1 MPKGKRKSYKKRSVD
16 RKQSRDIKK
25 LKDKV
30 SRLVKTD
37 EKKFVDLNVDANNPT
52 AIDSTGLAHPLLRI
66 PVWDTNNTNLTAAEI
81 NTARLSAR
89 EGKSVTLTSIKIEG
103 IVQVPWGLTSDSNNV
118 VRIML
123 VEMTDDIQTLPQ
135 IRDILGYSTST
146 STGHDFLSGY
156 RLSGPRH
163 FRVHYDKKYLLQNYK
178 QSNSTETATERFR
191 RRFVI
196 KAKLPKKG
204 LKVDYQYDYDGSL
217 GSNPVPM
224 SHSFF
229 LMAFSDSTTA
239 AHPEMYWRCRIRYL
253 DNV

>member
-1 MPKGKRKSYKKRSVD
+1 MPKGKRRSFKKRSVD

-37 EKKFVDLNVDANNPT
+37 EKKFVDLNVTANAPT
-52 AIDSTGLAHPLLRI
+52 AISSTGIAHSLLRI
-66 PVWDTNNTNLTAAEI
+66 PVWIPNNVLQTAAQI
-81 NTARLSAR
+81 NTSRLSAR
-89 EGKSVTLTSIKIEG
+89 EGKSITLTSIKIEG

-118 VRIML
+118 VRLML
-123 VEMTDDIQTLPQ
+123 VEMTDDIQTLPV
-135 IRDILGYSTST
+135 IGDIIGYSTST
-146 STGHDFLSGY
+146 ATGHDFLSGY
-156 RLSGPRH
+156 RLSGPRK
-163 FRVHYDKKYLLQNYK
+163 FRVHYDKKYLMQNYK

-217 GSNPVPM
+217 GQNPIPM

-229 LMAFSDSTTA
+229 LMAFSDSTQA
-239 AHPEMYWRCRIRYL
+239 AHPEMYWRARIRYL